1 MIELIHA
8 VGLNIDVNKNLN
20 LYQALMKLLDE
31 GALYG

>member
-8 VGLNIDVNKNLN
+8 VGLNISMEKNPD
-20 LYQALMKLLDE
+20 LYQALMKLLEE